1 LRIFKLLHDKACIP
15 ACWKHAKLTPLYK
28 KGPLLDP
35 NSYRMLAVRGTMYR
49 MYADVVH
56 SMVTDWCMAGNKIP
70 DTQFGFYPGRST
82 LQPIFILRHLQHAA
96 RTLQPRQ
103 SGRLHTAFIDFKQ
116 AYDTIPRQALWQH
129 LQRTR
134 MPTSLLSI
142 TQDMYADDEYVLK
155 DGDKTARVH
164 PSRGVKQGCPLS
176 PMHPLCN
183 FIHINNIERDC
194 YSCSMLII

>member
-1 LRIFKLLHDKACIP
+1 
-15 ACWKHAKLTPLYK
+15 
-28 KGPLLDP
+28 
-35 NSYRMLAVRGTMYR
+35 MLAVCGTMYR
-49 MYADVVH
+49 MYANVERF
-56 SMVTDWCMAGNKIP
+56 MVTDWCMAKIKVP

-82 LQPIFILRHLQHAA
+82 LQPIFILRHLHHAA